1 MLSKFESSKFWNFD
15 LRVLLLSIDPSLPPL
30 FYLVKPKLLALP
42 PSPQKNGQQKLHS
55 ERSFSFDGTP
65 KVNALCLQNGLRVI
79 ELMDHN
85 SNPSDELL
93 PDHSICYLLSVSI
106 LLVKI
111 KYQSQI
117 LKGGIGN
124 LYFSKLHFSHNACYH
139 KLK

>member
-1 MLSKFESSKFWNFD
+1 M
-15 LRVLLLSIDPSLPPL
+15 
-30 FYLVKPKLLALP
+30 
-42 PSPQKNGQQKLHS
+42 
-55 ERSFSFDGTP
+55 P

-93 PDHSICYLLSVSI
+93 LDHSICYLLSVSI

-124 LYFSKLHFSHNACYH
+124 FYFFKISLFS
-139 KLK
+139 